1 MTTET
6 QESEQDQSTEAPKQ
20 EFTEERNIAVT
31 HLANKMLG
39 NVNLSEAFSLVPL
52 GQIINLVQ
60 QQVIQQA
67 KKQVEDMSDEEI
79 KKTIEEG
86 DAALAEAQAQA
97 QAAQLQN

>member
-1 MTTET
+1 MTTAT
-6 QESEQDQSTEAPKQ
+6 TEQKQ
-20 EFTEERNIAVT
+20 EETGNADEEGQYTPEQNIAIT

-39 NVNLSEAFSLVPL
+39 NVNLSEAFSLIPL

-79 KKTIEEG
+79 KKAIEEG
-86 DAALAEAQAQA
+86 DAALAEAQD
-97 QAAQLQN
+97 AQLQN

>member
-6 QESEQDQSTEAPKQ
+6 QEPEQDQSTEAPKQ
-20 EFTEERNIAVT
+20 EFTEERNTAVT

-39 NVNLSEAFSLVPL
+39 NVNLSEALSLVPL

-79 KKTIEEG
+79 KKAIEEG